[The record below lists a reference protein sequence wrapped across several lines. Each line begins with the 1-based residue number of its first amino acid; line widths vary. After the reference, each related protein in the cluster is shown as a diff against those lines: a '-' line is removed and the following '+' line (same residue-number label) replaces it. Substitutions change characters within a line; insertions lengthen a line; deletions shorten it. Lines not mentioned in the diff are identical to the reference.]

1 MRVIDHVVVMLYGF
15 GIERA
20 RAELKSLVDS
30 EALKLLRQVPV
41 SIIDGN
47 AYTSRPGPRVVDGAQ
62 RIQWALGGRPSRDV
76 QRWQPQLH

>member
-1 MRVIDHVVVMLYGF
+1 MLCGF

-20 RAELKSLVDS
+20 RAELNSLQDL
-30 EALKLLRQVPV
+30 EALELLRRVPV

-62 RIQWALGGRPSRDV
+62 RIQWALTERSSADV
-76 QRWQPQLH
+76 QRWHPQPT